1 MKGRTKMSKARKEKE
16 PTLLRKL
23 IDIHYEQAR
32 RRKALRLLEKQSWS
46 IDFLS
51 MLLVKAGKSLGHG
64 VQLEITDKNGVK
76 LRLTYDQAA
85 RADSNVQLSADT
97 DIFNRLDDSAAV
109 EDFIMR
115 HNTR

>member
-1 MKGRTKMSKARKEKE
+1 MSKKLKQDKE
-16 PTLLRKL
+16 PSLLRKL
-23 IDIHYEQAR
+23 IEIHYEQAK

-51 MLLVKAGKSLGHG
+51 MLLVKAGKSLGSG

-76 LRLTYDQAA
+76 LRLTYDKALK
-85 RADSNVQLSADT
+85 ADANQQMSADT
-97 DIFNRLDDSAAV
+97 DIFNKLDDSAAV

-115 HNTR
+115 HSVR

>member
-1 MKGRTKMSKARKEKE
+1 MSKARKKKE
-16 PTLLRKL
+16 PSLLRKL
-23 IDIHYEQAR
+23 IEIHYEQAR

-64 VQLEITDKNGVK
+64 IQLEITDKNGVK
-76 LRLTYDQAA
+76 LHLTYDQAA
-85 RADSNVQLSADT
+85 KASANSQFTDDS
-97 DIFNRLDDSAAV
+97 DIFNMLDDSMAV
-109 EDFIMR
+109 EDFIRR